1 MSLPDSA
8 ETLGPP
14 LSPGE
19 VARLRIDTPG
29 VDGQVFLN
37 SAGSSLPP
45 RAVLEA
51 QVAHL
56 AEEAARGGYRAAQE
70 AADRLDAVRSSVA
83 ALVGAPTEAV
93 ALLGSATEAWRLAFY
108 GFCLDPGD
116 VIITARA
123 SYGSNAIAMLQR
135 AGQTGARI
143 EVAPDDSSGC
153 VDLGWIEARL
163 QRGDVRLVCLTHIP
177 TGEGIV
183 NPAEAV
189 GALTRKAG
197 VPYLL
202 DACQSV
208 GQRLLDWEA
217 LQCDF
222 LSGTG
227 RKFLRGPRGTGFLVA
242 RPRFLET
249 SKRFGPPMLD
259 NRSARWTEDG
269 SGYELAPAALR
280 FEQYEGAIAARLGL
294 GAAIQETLRLGQGRV
309 EHRIT
314 ALADRLRRAL
324 GAIKGVA
331 VHDRGGPLC
340 GIVTFSIAGWSADS
354 VRDALRQDGVETSV
368 SDAESSR
375 FSFGPRGLR
384 SVVRASPHAFN
395 TEAEIDAAA
404 SAVEAL
410 ATRRRP

>member
-1 MSLPDSA
+1 MPVPDS
-8 ETLGPP
+8 PP
-14 LSPGE
+14 ALPAPLTPGE

-45 RAVLEA
+45 RAVLEV

-56 AEEAARGGYRAAQE
+56 AEEASLGGYRAARE
-70 AADRLDAVRSSVA
+70 AEERLEAVRGSVA
-83 ALVGAPTEAV
+83 SLVGAPAASV
-93 ALLGSATEAWRLAFY
+93 ALVGSATEAWRQAFY
-108 GFCLDPGD
+108 GFALERGD
-116 VIITARA
+116 TIVTARA
-123 SYGSNAIAMLQR
+123 AYGSNAIAMLQR
-135 AGQTGARI
+135 AEQTGARI
-143 EVAPDDSSGC
+143 EVAPDDPSGC
-153 VDLGWIEARL
+153 ISLDWLEDRL
-163 QRGDVRLVCLTHIP
+163 EQGDVRMVCLTHIP

-189 GALTRKAG
+189 GALTRRAG

-208 GQRLLDWEA
+208 GQRVLDWDS

-227 RKFLRGPRGTGFLVA
+227 RKFLRGPRGTGFLVV
-242 RPRFLET
+242 RQGFLDQSRRFA
-249 SKRFGPPMLD
+249 PPMLD
-259 NRSARWTEDG
+259 NHAARWCEDG
-269 SGYELAPAALR
+269 KGFVLARGARR

-294 GAAIQETLRLGQGRV
+294 GAAVDEVLRVGQARIEARV
-309 EHRIT
+309 V
-314 ALADRLRRAL
+314 ALAARLRAQL
-324 GAIKGVA
+324 GASEGVS
-331 VHDRGGPLC
+331 VHDRGGPRC
-340 GIVTFSIAGWSADS
+340 GLVTFSAEGWSAQ
-354 VRDALRQDGVETSV
+354 ALAEELRAQGVETSV

-375 FSFGPRGLR
+375 YSFGPRGLT

-395 TEAEIDAAA
+395 TEAEVDAAA
-404 SAVEAL
+404 SAVAEL